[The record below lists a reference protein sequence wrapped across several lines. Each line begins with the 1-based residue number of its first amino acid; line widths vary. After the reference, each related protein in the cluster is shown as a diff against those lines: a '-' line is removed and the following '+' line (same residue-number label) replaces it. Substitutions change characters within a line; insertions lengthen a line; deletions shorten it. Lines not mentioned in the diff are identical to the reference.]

1 MVSALTMLGLDE
13 MLARYASNEDLAELI
28 RHRFSDPKDTFKE
41 LYGRICF
48 NVLCSK
54 TDDHARNHAAFW
66 DGKMLT
72 LTPAYDICPQNR
84 TRNEATQAMLIKGG
98 GRASTLKTCL
108 AAAPDFH
115 LKEVEAA
122 ALIERQITAIAEH
135 WQEVCD
141 EADLSH
147 VDRKLFAG
155 RQFLNSYAL
164 EGLDDH
170 TALQNAFRAARDLLI
185 SG

>member
-1 MVSALTMLGLDE
+1 M
-13 MLARYASNEDLAELI
+13 
-28 RHRFSDPKDTFKE
+28 
-41 LYGRICF
+41 
-48 NVLCSK
+48 
-54 TDDHARNHAAFW
+54 
-66 DGKMLT
+66 
-72 LTPAYDICPQNR
+72 
-84 TRNEATQAMLIKGG
+84 
-98 GRASTLKTCL
+98 
-108 AAAPDFH
+108 
-115 LKEVEAA
+115 EAA
-122 ALIERQITAIAEH
+122 ALIQRQITAITEH

-170 TALQNAFRAARDLLI
+170 MAQQNAFRAARDLLI